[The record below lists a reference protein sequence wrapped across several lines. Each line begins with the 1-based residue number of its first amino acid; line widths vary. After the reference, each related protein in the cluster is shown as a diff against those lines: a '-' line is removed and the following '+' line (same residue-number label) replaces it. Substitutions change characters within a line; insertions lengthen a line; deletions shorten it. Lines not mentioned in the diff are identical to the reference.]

1 MIATEARIC
10 LPVDRAVRR
19 DLVGRISGLVAPNA
33 VFVLGDSRRID
44 RRFRSRSKLYGHQ
57 QGERGGPARNWGF
70 HGRTPPPPPLAADA
84 GISGKRAP
92 HPASPRVRPA

>member
-44 RRFRSRSKLYGHQ
+44 RRVRSRSKLYGHQ
-57 QGERGGPARNWGF
+57 QGERGGPPPNWGV
-70 HGRTPPPPPLAADA
+70 HGRTPSPPLLPAAA
-84 GISGKRAP
+84 HTLGEKTR
-92 HPASPRVRPA
+92 HLASSRSR